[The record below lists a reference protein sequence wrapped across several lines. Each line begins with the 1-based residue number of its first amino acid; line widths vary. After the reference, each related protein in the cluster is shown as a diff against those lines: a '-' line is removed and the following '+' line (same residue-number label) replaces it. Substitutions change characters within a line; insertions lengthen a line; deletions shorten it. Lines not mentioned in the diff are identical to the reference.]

1 MLVSVTLGGAMM
13 AVIVSIM
20 MVVFALVRGL
30 IDELLLFPATILSTA
45 LIAMTAVLS
54 ARQSPVLV
62 IVDLGAVL
70 IIAGMT
76 LVYLE
81 RLVEVSSADATDE
94 TYEQ

>member
-94 TYEQ
+94 IYEQ

>member
-20 MVVFALVRGL
+20 MVVFALVRGF

-45 LIAMTAVLS
+45 LIVMTAVLS

-94 TYEQ
+94 IYEQ